1 MFKKKD
7 TTKNDVE
14 LDNSIIESDI
24 DYSNLYLDEYYDET
38 DVDDILNEIA
48 KPTEKRKRRK
58 SPEEFYVKGAD
69 LINEIKKYKESKQ
82 QNADKN
88 RCTV

>member
-1 MFKKKD
+1 MD
-7 TTKNDVE
+7 NELNDKNDVVNFV
-14 LDNSIIESDI
+14 DDPI
-24 DYSNLYLDEYYDET
+24 DYSTPYHDDYYDEE

-58 SPEEFYVKGAD
+58 SPEEYYVKGAD

-82 QNADKN
+82 QNAEEN
-88 RCTV
+88 RRTV